1 MHLSCVKDEHIWSIH
16 RQSCC
21 AVLPC
26 IVHLSWISL
35 LYMKLVWKETLKGIN
50 KLLTILNIQWPLLG
64 DDASMRNWAMEHQE
78 YHAFWYFTS
87 CTTYFHWLH
96 PQAFQGRV
104 LMAAQTPAVQK
115 MHQEPV
121 NLYLFHYGGMHFSIC
136 PQIMHL
142 LFLLCYG
149 SQLLRICPQIMH
161 LRH

>member
-35 LYMKLVWKETLKGIN
+35 IYMNLVWKETLKGIN
-50 KLLTILNIQWPLLG
+50 NLLTILNNTMTVVGGWCIHEKLG
-64 DDASMRNWAMEHQE
+64 DGAPG
-78 YHAFWYFTS
+78 FWYFTS

-104 LMAAQTPAVQK
+104 LVAAQTPAVQK

-121 NLYLFHYGGMHFSIC
+121 KLYLFHYGGMHFSIC